1 MLRRTKAYLT
11 PGLAA
16 LTAAC
21 ILAAMAPASAQPRRD
36 DRGYH
41 GGDRY
46 HDHEHWH
53 HHHYGYGG
61 GYYAPPPVVYAPPY
75 YAPPPVVYGP
85 GIGLNIHIR

>member
-1 MLRRTKAYLT
+1 MLRRTKAYLK

-16 LTAAC
+16 LAAAC

-41 GGDRY
+41 GGGRY
-46 HDHEHWH
+46 HDHGYWH
-53 HHHYGYGG
+53 HPYGYAG

>member
-1 MLRRTKAYLT
+1 MLRQTRAYLK

-16 LTAAC
+16 LAIVCIAGTAA
-21 ILAAMAPASAQPRRD
+21 PAYAQPRGY

-41 GGDRY
+41 GGGRY
-46 HDHEHWH
+46 YDHRGWH
-53 HHHYGYGG
+53 RRYGYGG

-85 GIGLNIHIR
+85 GVGLNIHIR